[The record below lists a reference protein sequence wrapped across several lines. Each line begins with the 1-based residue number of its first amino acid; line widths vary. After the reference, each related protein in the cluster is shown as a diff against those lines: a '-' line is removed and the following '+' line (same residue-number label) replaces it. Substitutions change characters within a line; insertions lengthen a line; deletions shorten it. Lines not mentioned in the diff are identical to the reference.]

1 MNNLEVV
8 GAMTIAIV
16 VLYLLVVAGLGIRR
30 LLKGKQTAPALV
42 GTRVPETALGIDLSK
57 RYDIVYVSSE
67 YGSSSVPQHIQAARI
82 LGYVGQP
89 ADHSE
94 DSSKFYMPSRW
105 LAVELPDGRKAFLM
119 PRGITLLQEACD
131 LLEPEALRV

>member
-1 MNNLEVV
+1 MNNLEFV

-16 VLYLLVVAGLGIRR
+16 VLYGLVIAGLGISK

-42 GTRVPETALGIDLSK
+42 GTRVPETELGIDLSK
-57 RYDIVYVSSE
+57 RYDIVYVFSE
-67 YGSSSVPQHIQAARI
+67 YGSSSVPQHIRAARI

-89 ADHSE
+89 GDHAD

-119 PRGITLLQEACD
+119 PRGITLLQESSD
-131 LLEPEALRV
+131 PVDPKELRV